1 MAGNGGIIG
10 PTKVINT
17 PQTKVT
23 SVTATG
29 QFTRFNCTVTSAPE
43 ILVVAGG
50 AGGGNGNVVEGGGG
64 GGAGGY
70 RTATCVSISAR
81 CTAVTVGGGGA
92 AITPSSTQS
101 QGNDGTDSVFGP
113 ITSDV
118 VPVMDQVLSLQL
130 MVDQVDLVEEVLQ
143 GILHKLLEVQE
154 ELVTHLPQVH
164 LREILAV
171 HLQLVGQ
178 VVLQLFPQVVV
189 EPVEQEVMQVIFL
202 EEQLEMV
209 EQGQQT
215 ILQEVQ

>member
-1 MAGNGGIIG
+1 
-10 PTKVINT
+10 
-17 PQTKVT
+17 
-23 SVTATG
+23 
-29 QFTRFNCTVTSAPE
+29 
-43 ILVVAGG
+43 VVA
-50 AGGGNGNVVEGGGG
+50 VV
-64 GGAGGY
+64 
-70 RTATCVSISAR
+70 V
-81 CTAVTVGGGGA
+81 
-92 AITPSSTQS
+92 Q
-101 QGNDGTDSVFGP
+101 
-113 ITSDV
+113 
-118 VPVMDQVLSLQL
+118 VMDQVLSLQL